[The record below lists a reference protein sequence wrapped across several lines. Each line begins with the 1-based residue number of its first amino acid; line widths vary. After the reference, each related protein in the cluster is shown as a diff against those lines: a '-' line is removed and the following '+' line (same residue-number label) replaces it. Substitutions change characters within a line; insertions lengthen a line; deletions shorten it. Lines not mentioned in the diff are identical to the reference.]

1 MLDNYPDVLTVDDV
15 RQILGLGKNAAYRA
29 IQAGEIP
36 SFKVGPRLIRI
47 SKEKLREAINAG
59 LNTPAHA
66 G

>member
-1 MLDNYPDVLTVDDV
+1 VDDV

-47 SKEKLREAINAG
+47 SKEKLSEAINAG
-59 LNTPAHA
+59 LYTPAHA